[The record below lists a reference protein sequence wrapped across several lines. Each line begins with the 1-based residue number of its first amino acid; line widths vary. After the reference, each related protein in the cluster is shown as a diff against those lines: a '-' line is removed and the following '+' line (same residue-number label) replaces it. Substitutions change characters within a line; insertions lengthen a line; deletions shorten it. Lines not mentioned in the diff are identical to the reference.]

1 MLAFLKKDSNG
12 EFLFWKKCNPDIMD
26 IWTEACFLWS
36 ECEQSCAAP
45 KSDEISV
52 PGSLDTELH

>member
-1 MLAFLKKDSNG
+1 
-12 EFLFWKKCNPDIMD
+12 MD

-45 KSDEISV
+45 RSDEISV